1 MSKIDLQI
9 HCVTNKEIPYLDKT
23 KLILAG
29 VGEENFPNHYLLS
42 NNKQNIFEK
51 EKFYSELT
59 FHYWYWRNRLDLSNK
74 NWVGFCQRRRLWIKS
89 ESEGNLID
97 KNNIASHLL
106 ENAEDSWKDYESIIC
121 KPISVYPVKKMKI
134 LKRGWKSLLRDP
146 SILFDHKKQTVLLH
160 FDMHHGYGNLEKAIN
175 LLNSND
181 KYDFYE
187 YVKTKNKFNP
197 HIMYISKSNILN
209 NWFKSLFSW
218 LENCESIFDKSN
230 LINYDTSRLFA
241 FLAERYSSYWFKKN
255 TNFKEQPWIFIDPD
269 K

>member
-1 MSKIDLQI
+1 MTEKNLKIF
-9 HCVTNKEIPYLDKT
+9 CVTNKKVNFLKKKQYILSWVGNSNAPDNYLKCDIDK
-23 KLILAG
+23 
-29 VGEENFPNHYLLS
+29 
-42 NNKQNIFEK
+42 NIYHK
-51 EKFYSELT
+51 EKYYSELT
-59 FHYWYWRNRLDLSNK
+59 FHYWYWKNRLDLSNK
-74 NWVGFCQRRRLWIKS
+74 NWIGFCQRRRLWIKS

-97 KNNIASHLL
+97 KNNITSHLL
-106 ENAEDSWKDYESIIC
+106 ENAEDSWKNYESIIC

-134 LKRGWKSLLRDP
+134 LKRGWKSLLKDP
-146 SILFDHKKQTVLLH
+146 LILFDHKKQTVLLH

-187 YVKTKNKFNP
+187 YVKTQNKFNP

-218 LENCESIFDKSN
+218 LENCESLFDKSN
-230 LINYDTSRLFA
+230 LVNYDTSRLFA

-255 TNFKEQPWIFIDPD
+255 TNYKEQPWIFIDPD

>member
-23 KLILAG
+23 KLIPAG
-29 VGEENFPNHYLLS
+29 VGKENFPNHYLLS

-59 FHYWYWRNRLDLSNK
+59 FHYWYWKNRLDLSNK
-74 NWVGFCQRRRLWIKS
+74 NWIGFCQRRRLWIKS

-97 KNNIASHLL
+97 KNNITSHLL
-106 ENAEDSWKDYESIIC
+106 ENAEDSWKNYESIIC

-134 LKRGWKSLLRDP
+134 LKRGWKSLLKDP
-146 SILFDHKKQTVLLH
+146 LILFDHKKQTVLLH

-187 YVKTKNKFNP
+187 
-197 HIMYISKSNILN
+197 
-209 NWFKSLFSW
+209 
-218 LENCESIFDKSN
+218 
-230 LINYDTSRLFA
+230 
-241 FLAERYSSYWFKKN
+241 
-255 TNFKEQPWIFIDPD
+255 
-269 K
+269 